1 MSELIEHFWGENLG
15 STYILTGS
23 NLCISLLFTL
33 VVSGFLMVIYRIC
46 NDSLTYNKKFNITL
60 LMLACISTVLLA
72 LIQNN
77 PLLFLG
83 VLGSLSIC
91 RIRTNTRDPR
101 DLGFV
106 FWALAVGISSA
117 IGAFAIGAVS
127 SLILGL
133 VLIVLNKS
141 IRRKNFRTVVVRGE
155 KDQLDFVQTVLGNV
169 SGSTVQSKN
178 IFPETFE
185 LVYELHM
192 KEMEEEHLLSVI
204 SNIEGVHGVNILA
217 PETKVA

>member
-1 MSELIEHFWGENLG
+1 M
-15 STYILTGS
+15 
-23 NLCISLLFTL
+23 
-33 VVSGFLMVIYRIC
+33 
-46 NDSLTYNKKFNITL
+46 
-60 LMLACISTVLLA
+60 
-72 LIQNN
+72 
-77 PLLFLG
+77 
-83 VLGSLSIC
+83 
-91 RIRTNTRDPR
+91 
-101 DLGFV
+101 
-106 FWALAVGISSA
+106 
-117 IGAFAIGAVS
+117 
-127 SLILGL
+127 ILGL